1 MENKSGIF
9 INCQE
14 KLWDFRRPKIMGIVN
29 VTPDS
34 FYANSRADSD
44 KKLLS
49 NVAAMIREGADIID
63 IGGYSSR
70 PGATDISVEEE
81 IRRVVPAIEKMRKEF
96 PDIPVSVDTFRSR
109 VAKEALDAG
118 ACMVND
124 ISGGTL
130 DENMIPLIGRKK
142 VPYVLMHMR
151 GTPQTM
157 QDNPVYE
164 NVITDINRFFAVQ
177 LKKLKE
183 HNVNDVILDPG
194 FGFGKTLEH
203 NYIILKNLDKFLWHN
218 KPLLVGISRK
228 SMLFK
233 VLNGK
238 PGDMLNA
245 TSVANTIALMKGA
258 AVLRVHDVREARET
272 VDIYMQMM
280 LTNDD

>member
-1 MENKSGIF
+1 MENHSGIF
-9 INCQE
+9 INCQG
-14 KLWDFRRPKIMGIVN
+14 KLWDFGRPKIMGIVN

-34 FYANSRADSD
+34 FYADSRADSD

-49 NVAAMIREGADIID
+49 KVAAMISEGADIID

-70 PGATDISVEEE
+70 PGATDIPEEEE

-96 PDIPVSVDTFRSR
+96 PDMPVSVDTFRSR

-164 NVITDINRFFAVQ
+164 NIITDINRFFAVQ

-203 NYIILKNLDKFLWHN
+203 NYTILKNLDKFLWHN
-218 KPLLVGISRK
+218 KPILVGISRK

-245 TSVANTIALMKGA
+245 TTVANTIALMKGA
-258 AVLRVHDVREARET
+258 SVLRVHDVREAREA
-272 VDIYMQMM
+272 VDIFLKMR
-280 LTNDD
+280 DAE

>member
-9 INCQE
+9 IYCQG

-34 FYANSRADSD
+34 FYADSRADNN
-44 KKLLS
+44 KNLLS
-49 NVAAMIREGADIID
+49 KVAAMIREGADIID

-70 PGATDISVEEE
+70 PGATDIPEEEE
-81 IRRVVPAIEKMRKEF
+81 IRRAVPAIEKMRKEF
-96 PDIPVSVDTFRSR
+96 PDMPVSVDTFRSR

-130 DENMIPLIGRKK
+130 DENMIPLIGRKQ

-164 NVITDINRFFAVQ
+164 NIITDINRFFAVQ

-203 NYIILKNLDKFLWHN
+203 NYTILKNLDKFLWHN

-245 TSVANTIALMKGA
+245 TTVANTIALMKGA